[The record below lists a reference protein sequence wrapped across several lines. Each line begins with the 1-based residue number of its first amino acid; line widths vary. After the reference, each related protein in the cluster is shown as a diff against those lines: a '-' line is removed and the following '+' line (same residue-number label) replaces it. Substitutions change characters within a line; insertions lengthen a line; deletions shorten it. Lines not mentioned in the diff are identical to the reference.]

1 MENLKRWITLHL
13 PALCALMLLPIQA
26 YAEMTDAFRE
36 SVDKQR
42 FIGQIVWVLI
52 VIGLLLWLVWYAK
65 GDRETRQLRQ
75 AHHERDVN
83 SKEPS

>member
-13 PALCALMLLPIQA
+13 PAFALMLLPIQA
-26 YAEMTDAFRE
+26 HAEMTDAFRE

-65 GDRETRQLRQ
+65 RDRESRRSRQ
-75 AHHERDVN
+75 AHFERDVN
-83 SKEPS
+83 NKEPS

>member
-26 YAEMTDAFRE
+26 HAEMTDAFRE
-36 SVDKQR
+36 SVEKQR
-42 FIGQIVWVLI
+42 FIGQIVWVLT
-52 VIGLLLWLVWYAK
+52 VIGLLLCLMWYAK
-65 GDRETRQLRQ
+65 RDRKSRQLRQ
-75 AHHERDVN
+75 AHFDRDVN